1 MCTMYFVTRSRDNR
15 GGAGASAGPRRAPAK
30 RPRRLRRVAV
40 VVAALAV
47 LVALVAGLAYRY
59 ALPDVHHAGA
69 RVRSSVLANGGTIGH
84 LSRTSKLAEA
94 VVAVEDDRFY
104 GNAYVNVLYG
114 IARAT
119 VGAVRGGVDAGGS
132 TLPQQLAKLL
142 YYGTNE
148 NVPDSLKE
156 LALGLKLSNSYSRGR
171 VLNMYLNVAYLGHG
185 YWGAS
190 AAARGYFGVAP
201 SRLGWSQAA
210 LLAGLLQAPSAY
222 DPVHHLK
229 LARERQRHVFD
240 RLVADGRLSAAAAN
254 RAYEAPLLLH
264 AR

>member
-1 MCTMYFVTRSRDNR
+1 MLVT
-15 GGAGASAGPRRAPAK
+15 
-30 RPRRLRRVAV
+30 
-40 VVAALAV
+40 LA
-47 LVALVAGLAYRY
+47 AGLAYHY

-84 LSRTSKLAEA
+84 LSRTSRLAEA

-114 IARAT
+114 MARAT
-119 VGAVRGGVDAGGS
+119 VGARSVGAWTPAAALSRS
-132 TLPQQLAKLL
+132 SWPSCCTTERTRTP
-142 YYGTNE
+142 
-148 NVPDSLKE
+148 PDSLRE
-156 LALGLKLSNSYSRGR
+156 LALGLKLSNSYSRGQ
-171 VLNMYLNVAYLGHG
+171 VLNMYLNVAYFGHG

-210 LLAGLLQAPSAY
+210 MLAGLLQAPSAY

-229 LARERQRHVFD
+229 LAKQRQRHVLD
-240 RLVADGRLSAAAAN
+240 RLVAGGRLSAAAAN
-254 RAYEAPLLLH
+254 RAYAAPLQLH